1 MEPKKKIKSFDEFT
15 KSNHPRGI
23 FNHEIYEPTQPL
35 RKIMELPMGNVLG
48 LLRVDAE
55 NPQVQVE
62 TMDLPVGM
70 YLEDFP
76 RTMRGRTV
84 PQPIRVRFRDGINVS
99 EIELQNSIS
108 DWDDNRSK
116 KDICIKTL
124 DPTGVEIERW
134 SLRGCFPTQISYH
147 PIEENDEQLYLELTL
162 HYDYYTI
169 NH

>member
-1 MEPKKKIKSFDEFT
+1 MEPKKKIKSFDEF
-15 KSNHPRGI
+15 KQSNHPRGI
-23 FNHEIYEPTQPL
+23 FSHEGYEPTQSL

-48 LLRVDAE
+48 FLRVDAE
-55 NPQVQVE
+55 NPQVRVE
-62 TMDLPVGM
+62 TINLPVGM

-116 KDICIKTL
+116 KDICIQTL
-124 DPTGVEIERW
+124 DSAGGVIERW
-134 SLRGCFPTQISYH
+134 DLRGCFPTEVSYH
-147 PIEENDEQLYLELTL
+147 PIGENEEQLYLELTL
-162 HYDYYTI
+162 HYDCCSL
-169 NH
+169 HL